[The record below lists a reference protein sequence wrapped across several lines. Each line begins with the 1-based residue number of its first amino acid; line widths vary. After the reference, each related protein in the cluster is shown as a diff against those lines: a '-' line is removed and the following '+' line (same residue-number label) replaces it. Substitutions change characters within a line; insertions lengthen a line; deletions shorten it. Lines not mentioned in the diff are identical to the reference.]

1 MFEVR
6 KNKILRR
13 QLNNLR
19 IKSKPIQKSTSIADY
34 LREFSLITTLHGI
47 VYLGESKRPFFERIL
62 WLSIM
67 SLVLYFCGAEII
79 VLFNNWK
86 SNTMVL
92 TLDLNYN
99 VWNIPF
105 PAITFCSDV
114 QLQHFDY
121 NLFMDEV
128 SKSEFKDSINTVC
141 NDYYSVNKNVS
152 LKSIK
157 PQIWKKIIQK
167 FAVTCGQRII
177 TMYWLDDEI
186 QSSCQY
192 FQPIF
197 TQYGLCYSLNMMP
210 FQLLFHSKYYETL
223 SFPNHTLADIITKK
237 KETSWSPDKG
247 FSKNAIPF
255 DTPWRVTGDTNNDAV
270 RLVFNLRNIEGDNYC
285 PHTMSGVV
293 LILHNPSDTPSG
305 YHPSAYLASNHG
317 LSISLSVL
325 HRPTSQSLAKWSPE
339 MRHCFYENEKRL
351 KFFKLYTFR
360 NCISE
365 CQANL
370 TFRKCGC
377 AAFYQPRDSEV
388 PICGSQNYRCYKS
401 SFNSEDLR
409 VLNSSDKDCGCL
421 PDCSG
426 YNYDYDVVKLY
437 RNWSTSFSNVARRNA
452 LLPFNELL
460 GNIGGLLGLFLGC
473 SLISFFEI
481 IYFFLIR
488 LYFDKRKLKKDIE
501 SINVSHVSL
510 K

>member
-1 MFEVR
+1 
-6 KNKILRR
+6 
-13 QLNNLR
+13 
-19 IKSKPIQKSTSIADY
+19 
-34 LREFSLITTLHGI
+34 
-47 VYLGESKRPFFERIL
+47 
-62 WLSIM
+62 M

-86 SNTMVL
+86 SNNMVL
-92 TLDLNYN
+92 TLEDLKYN
-99 VWNIPF
+99 VWDIPF
-105 PAITFCSDV
+105 PAITFCSDI
-114 QLQHFDY
+114 QLQNLDY
-121 NLFMDEV
+121 KLIMDEV
-128 SKSEFKDSINTVC
+128 SKSEFKDSMNTIC
-141 NDYYSVNKNVS
+141 NDYYSVNKNIS

-157 PQIWKKIIQK
+157 PKHWKKILQK
-167 FAVTCGQRII
+167 FAVTCDQRII
-177 TMYWLDDEI
+177 TMYWLGDEI

-197 TQYGLCYSLNMMP
+197 TQYGLCYSLNMIP

-285 PHTMSGVV
+285 PHTMSGVM
-293 LILHNPSDTPSG
+293 LILHKPSDTPIG
-305 YHPSAYLASNHG
+305 YQPSAYFINDRL
-317 LSISLSVL
+317 LSVSL
-325 HRPTSQSLAKWSPE
+325 TVYYKPTSQAVSKWSPE
-339 MRHCFYENEKRL
+339 TRNCYFENERSL
-351 KFFKLYTFR
+351 KYFKIYTAH
-360 NCISE
+360 NCEIE
-365 CQANL
+365 CRANATL
-370 TFRKCGC
+370 RRCGC
-377 AAFYQPRDSEV
+377 AAFYQPRDPEV

-401 SFNSEDLR
+401 SFNSDFSIFQEDLR
-409 VLNSSDKDCGCL
+409 VPNSSDKDCGCL
-421 PDCSG
+421 PDCSS
-426 YNYDYDVVKLY
+426 YSYDYNVVKLF
-437 RNWSTSFSNVARRNA
+437 RNWSTSFTNVDHFPKVAVANLYYKRKSISVTQRNA